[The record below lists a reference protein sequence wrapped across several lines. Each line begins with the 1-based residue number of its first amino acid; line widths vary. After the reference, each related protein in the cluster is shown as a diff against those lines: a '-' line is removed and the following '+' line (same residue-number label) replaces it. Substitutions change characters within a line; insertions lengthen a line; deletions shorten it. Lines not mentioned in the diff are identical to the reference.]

1 MIIYVLV
8 FWGLPMILNNTSQ
21 VTQVYHAP
29 LDHRTQIP
37 MTTAAWWWR
46 PSGQPPRWTEQSCGK
61 NDGKN
66 DGKNQPWIL
75 RHSSINI
82 YK

>member
-1 MIIYVLV
+1 
-8 FWGLPMILNNTSQ
+8 MILNTSQ
-21 VTQVYHAP
+21 GVYHAP

-37 MTTAAWWWR
+37 TTAACAAWWWR
-46 PSGQPPRWTEQSCGK
+46 TSGQPPRWTEESG
-61 NDGKN
+61 GKN

-82 YK
+82 SRNEILEELCFFLSKYL